1 MGVVWGRFAMGAL
14 EPMWGAGLLESG
26 GEAVV
31 GGLRRLRAVPALAG
45 VHGVRTV
52 WMDSVVENC

>member
-1 MGVVWGRFAMGAL
+1 MGAL
-14 EPMWGAGLLESG
+14 EPMWGAGLLRLG
-26 GEAVV
+26 GDAVV

-52 WMDSVVENC
+52 WMESVEKECWVIL